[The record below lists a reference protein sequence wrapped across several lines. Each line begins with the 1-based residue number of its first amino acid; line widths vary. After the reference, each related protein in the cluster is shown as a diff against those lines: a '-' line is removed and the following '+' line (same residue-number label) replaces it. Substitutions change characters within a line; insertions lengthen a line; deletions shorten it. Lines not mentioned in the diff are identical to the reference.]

1 MKVPAPPIKLWV
13 DEIIAVEK
21 YVHGTNAAYEK
32 IGYGI
37 PSLGIF
43 ASSPNT
49 IEKMIIEKRGLISAH
64 VKPKTDCL

>member
-13 DEIIAVEK
+13 DETIAVEK

-43 ASSPNT
+43 ASSPNI
-49 IEKMIIEKRGLISAH
+49 IEKIIIEKRGLINAH
-64 VKPKTDCL
+64 VKPRTDCL